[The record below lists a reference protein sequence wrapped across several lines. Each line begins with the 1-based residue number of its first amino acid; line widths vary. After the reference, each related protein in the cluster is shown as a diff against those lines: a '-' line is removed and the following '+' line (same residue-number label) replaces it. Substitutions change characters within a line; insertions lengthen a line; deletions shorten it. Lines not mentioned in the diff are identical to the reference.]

1 MEKIS
6 FKVLK
11 VVLVQC
17 NIVDNQYQWKSEVLY
32 TFTHSKSY
40 AYLLNVEPSNLVFL
54 KTCNTEFDE
63 IVITL
68 TDQNGKPLEIE
79 DEDNLIFAIR
89 EKSMKQIQKTFIGYC
104 YKKGLDA
111 LKTYFWKIAHK
122 TAKAKEEFTGKYW

>member
-1 MEKIS
+1 M
-6 FKVLK
+6 
-11 VVLVQC
+11 
-17 NIVDNQYQWKSEVLY
+17 
-32 TFTHSKSY
+32 
-40 AYLLNVEPSNLVFL
+40 FL

-63 IVITL
+63 IVITF

-111 LKTYFWKIAHK
+111 LKTYF
-122 TAKAKEEFTGKYW
+122 